1 MSSLLPDS
9 VPLLSTADNSV
20 TALPSGIPT
29 LLLFSSS
36 WCPDCKP
43 FMAALS
49 VMYEDLNEDEKQFE
63 VVYVSSDR
71 TEEEC
76 ADYVKK
82 MPGWLYVP
90 FSQVEH
96 CTFLKMTLK
105 SCAGSEQGPLGITE
119 RKFGIPNLVVLK
131 GNDVVVKECANADV
145 EGFRGGDLPTDWA

>member
-96 CTFLKMTLK
+96 RTFLKTTLK
-105 SCAGSEQGPLGITE
+105 SCAGSEQAPLGITE

-131 GNDVVVKECANADV
+131 GNDVVKECANADV
-145 EGFRGGDLPTDWA
+145 EGFRGDLPTDWA